1 MIRQKKACRAIV
13 RDSQLCP
20 PLLGAPLDLARSYKE
35 GVQSDC
41 EGIGVALHVLG
52 DTLFDSVVDARHQ
65 GWRQEG
71 VG

>member
-1 MIRQKKACRAIV
+1 MIPQKKACR
-13 RDSQLCP
+13 
-20 PLLGAPLDLARSYKE
+20 
-35 GVQSDC
+35 

-65 GWRQEG
+65 GWQEG